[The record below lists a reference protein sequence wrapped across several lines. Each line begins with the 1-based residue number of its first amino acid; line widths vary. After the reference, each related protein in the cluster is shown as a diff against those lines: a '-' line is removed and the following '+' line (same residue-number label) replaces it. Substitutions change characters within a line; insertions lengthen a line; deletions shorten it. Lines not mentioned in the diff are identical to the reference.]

1 MFSLTS
7 APSQAGCAAWRGG
20 ARRRGRARA
29 AQLLA
34 TASSSPPSGSTRV
47 RFAVHKRV
55 EYGQCLR
62 VVGDLPEL
70 GGWDVQR
77 APALTWGEGDVWT
90 GELALPPNSS
100 PSFKFVV
107 CSKKEAVEWEAGEN
121 RSTGGAAAVEAEFG
135 DTVGGGSPKVVGHR
149 GRESGPGAS
158 EDEDDEDGGQGGSAS
173 RVHPADSLVLALAG
187 EKGKWQGGEV
197 TFMRFNA
204 HTGDRRGTW
213 RPEGLPGAARA
224 LVEGDM
230 CVPAAPGAA
239 FASPANVAA
248 C

>member
-1 MFSLTS
+1 MFTLSS
-7 APSQAGCAAWRGG
+7 PAGCAAWRGG

-29 AQLLA
+29 AQLPA
-34 TASSSPPSGSTRV
+34 TASSAAPPGTSRV

-62 VVGDLPEL
+62 VVGDIPEL

-77 APALTWGEGDVWT
+77 APSLAWGEGDVWT

-107 CSKKEAVEWEAGEN
+107 CTKKEAVEWEAGEN
-121 RSTGGAAAVEAEFG
+121 RSTGGAAAVEAVFG
-135 DTVGGGSPKVVGHR
+135 DSVGSSSTKVVGHR
-149 GRESGPGAS
+149 PRDAGPGRS
-158 EDEDDEDGGQGGSAS
+158 EDDDEEDGGHGVAAS

-187 EKGKWQGGEV
+187 EKGKWQGAEV
-197 TFMRFNA
+197 TFMRSNA

-213 RPEGLPGAARA
+213 KPEGLPGAARA

-230 CVPAAPGAA
+230 CAPRRAWSRVLQVRA
-239 FASPANVAA
+239 HVTAA